1 MKSEKLLAANRK
13 NHKIKKKV
21 AYKKLYYILV
31 LIREHIKKLQTLL
44 LLTLFSRKLVGDF
57 LPVGL

>member
-1 MKSEKLLAANRK
+1 MKLEKLLAANRK

-44 LLTLFSRKLVGDF
+44 Y
-57 LPVGL
+57 